1 MPPGI
6 SVVIPVGP
14 LPCHQEWL
22 GECLESVVAQT
33 VQPNH
38 VVLVDDMAGL
48 PDEDESDRRGPMP
61 LSIWRSP
68 WHLGVAHAFNIG
80 VALAT
85 GPLVFLLGS
94 DDTLE
99 PDCLE
104 RCLAEYSSVDRQH
117 SNANLGYYYV
127 GLRYMDDGST
137 QCTPCAAAMVHK
149 DLWKATGGFPTES
162 ATGASDAALVSI
174 IWGRKIGFT
183 HAVDEH
189 RVLYNYRRHPGTDTA
204 SKAAWQRVILET
216 RDLVTR
222 EWKKPEWGRGLEK

>member
-1 MPPGI
+1 MLPV

-14 LPCHQEWL
+14 LPCHREWL
-22 GECLESVVAQT
+22 EECLDSVVAQT

-38 VVLVDDMAGL
+38 VIMVDDMAGL
-48 PDEDESDRRGPMP
+48 STLKIDP
-61 LSIWRSP
+61 LAHLPLEVWRSP

-80 VALAT
+80 AALAR
-85 GPLVFLLGS
+85 GPLVFLLGA

-104 RCLAEYSSVDRQH
+104 RCLQEYDAVDRKH

-127 GLRYMDDGST
+127 SLRYMDSGET
-137 QCTPCAAAMVHK
+137 QCVPCNAAMIHK
-149 DLWKATGGFPTES
+149 DLWKATGGFPVES
-162 ATGASDAALVSI
+162 ASGAPDAALVSI

-183 HAVDEH
+183 HPVDKEK
-189 RVLYNYRRHPGTDTA
+189 VLYNYRRHPGTDTA
-204 SKAAWQRVILET
+204 SKGAWQGVILET

-222 EWKKPEWGRGLEK
+222 EWQPPQWGRGLEK